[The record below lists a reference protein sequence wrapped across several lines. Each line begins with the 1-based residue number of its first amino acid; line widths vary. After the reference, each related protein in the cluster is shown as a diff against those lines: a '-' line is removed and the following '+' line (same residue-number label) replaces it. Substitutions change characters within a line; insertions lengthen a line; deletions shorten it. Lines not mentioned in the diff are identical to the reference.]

1 MGLRRWVRE
10 ALGEAPFSGTIFVF
24 PVQSKRNFFPT

>member
-24 PVQSKRNFFPT
+24 PVQSPNEPTA